1 MMRWTQQHYDDM
13 QTLVAEGH
21 SERAALNELGIPK
34 GSLSALKKRFGPSQ
48 GDPVSE
54 RIYEALCQYGELTRT
69 DISSKVFARNIKAA
83 DISQALTILATAGK
97 ARRQMRS
104 EAEGRPSEV
113 WFPANGANGEESP
126 IGKLA
131 EELNTYTEELLDLA
145 TQMSELTK
153 VAHGLVRLDATLSR
167 LESAQ
172 QEAAGLRR
180 RLGAAEKRLIARAS
194 VVHSSD

>member
-1 MMRWTQQHYDDM
+1 MRWTQQHYDDM
-13 QTLVAEGH
+13 QQLVAEGH

-34 GSLSALKKRFGPSQ
+34 GSLGNLKKRFGQ

-54 RIYEALCQYGELTRT
+54 RIYEALCQHGELTRT
-69 DISSKVFARNIKAA
+69 DISSKVFARNIKAER
-83 DISQALTILATAGK
+83 ISQALTVLATAGK

-113 WFPANGANGEESP
+113 WFPATGANGEESP
-126 IGKLA
+126 IGGLA
-131 EELNTYTEELLDLA
+131 QELNTYTEGLLDLA
-145 TQMSELTK
+145 AEMSELTK
-153 VAHGLVRLDATLSR
+153 AAHQLVLLDKTLGQ

-180 RLGAAEKRLIARAS
+180 RLGEAEKRLIARAS

>member
-1 MMRWTQQHYDDM
+1 MRWTQEHYDDM

-21 SERAALNELGIPK
+21 SERAALRELGIPR
-34 GSLSALKKRFGPSQ
+34 GSLGTLKKRFGPSQ
-48 GDPVSE
+48 GDPVTD
-54 RIYEALCQYGELTRT
+54 RIYEALCQHGELTRT
-69 DISSKVFARNIKAA
+69 EISSRVFARNVKAER
-83 DISQALTILATAGK
+83 ISQALTSLAAAGK

-113 WFPANGANGEESP
+113 WFPANGAESS
-126 IGKLA
+126 IGGLA
-131 EELNTYTEELLDLA
+131 RELNAYTEELLELA

-153 VAHGLVRLDATLSR
+153 VAHGLTLLDSTLAQ
-167 LESAQ
+167 LEARQ

-180 RLGAAEKRLIARAS
+180 RLGEAEKRLIARAS

>member
-1 MMRWTQQHYDDM
+1 MRWTKEHYDDM
-13 QTLVAEGH
+13 QELVASGET
-21 SERAALNELGIPK
+21 EAAALRALGIPR
-34 GSLSALKKRFGPSQ
+34 GSLGTLKKRFGPSQ
-48 GDPVSE
+48 GDPVTD
-54 RIYEALCQYGELTRT
+54 RIYEALCQHGELTRT
-69 DISSKVFARNIKAA
+69 EISSKVFARNVKAER
-83 DISQALTILATAGK
+83 ISQALTSLAAAGK

-113 WFPANGANGEESP
+113 WFPANGEESS

-153 VAHGLVRLDATLSR
+153 HAHGLTLLDATMSR

-172 QEAAGLRR
+172 QEAGALRR
-180 RLGAAEKRLIARAS
+180 RLGEAEKRLIARAS

>member
-1 MMRWTQQHYDDM
+1 MRWTQKHYDDM
-13 QTLVAEGH
+13 QKLVAEGKP
-21 SERAALNELGIPK
+21 EAVAARELGIPT
-34 GSLSALKKRFGPSQ
+34 GTIGNLKLRFGQ

-69 DISSKVFARNIKAA
+69 EISSRVFARNIKAA
-83 DISQALTILATAGK
+83 DISQALTVLATAGK

-113 WFPANGANGEESP
+113 WFPANGANGEESS
-126 IGKLA
+126 IGGLA
-131 EELNTYTEELLDLA
+131 QELNTYTEELLDLA

-153 VAHGLVRLDATLSR
+153 VAHGLVLLDKTLGK
-167 LESAQ
+167 LEARQ

-180 RLGAAEKRLIARAS
+180 RLGEAEKRLIARAS